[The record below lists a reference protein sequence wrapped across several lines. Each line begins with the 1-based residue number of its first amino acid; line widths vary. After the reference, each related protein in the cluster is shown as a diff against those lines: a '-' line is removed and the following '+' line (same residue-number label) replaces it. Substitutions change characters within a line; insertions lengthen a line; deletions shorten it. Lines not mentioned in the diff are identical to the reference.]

1 MSTIKLKDGDNI
13 DRYFETSGSGTLV
26 DPYRMRSETTLQ
38 DSFSKLYIV
47 KFSNIQQQTT
57 LATLTA
63 KDDLTITVSDATG
76 FAIGQYLT
84 IYNEISNRVYFA
96 SVLSI
101 SVNDIGL
108 DTPLDFEFPVGSPV
122 SVGNTNMNVDGSVTP
137 QVFGI
142 RNPAIA
148 DIPLSVDISRLMFA
162 FLTATVPEL
171 SDFGDI
177 TNGLT
182 KGIVVRKVDGTYENI
197 VNFKSNFEMK
207 NAMYDLEI
215 QNAANNA
222 QNGLTG
228 RFTFERLGQVVR
240 IGQNEDLQIIIQ
252 DDLTSLT
259 SLNAIAEG
267 SEVTE

>member
-1 MSTIKLKDGDNI
+1 
-13 DRYFETSGSGTLV
+13 
-26 DPYRMRSETTLQ
+26 
-38 DSFSKLYIV
+38 
-47 KFSNIQQQTT
+47 
-57 LATLTA
+57 
-63 KDDLTITVSDATG
+63 
-76 FAIGQYLT
+76 
-84 IYNEISNRVYFA
+84 
-96 SVLSI
+96 
-101 SVNDIGL
+101 
-108 DTPLDFEFPVGSPV
+108 
-122 SVGNTNMNVDGSVTP
+122 MNVDGSVTP

-259 SLNAIAEG
+259 SFNVIAEG